1 MWRIFVHVAFVR
13 LIAIKFFNRTIN
25 RD

>member
-1 MWRIFVHVAFVR
+1 VHVAFVR
-13 LIAIKFFNRTIN
+13 LILIAIKFFNRTIN

>member
-1 MWRIFVHVAFVR
+1 VHVAFVR

-25 RD
+25 RT